1 MYMYIHMHN
10 STMLI
15 KWSAVYYYQ
24 DKRNTFRTNSSG
36 LYIVH
41 IASEVQVT
49 AREELIVEL
58 ICEL

>member
-1 MYMYIHMHN
+1 MHN